1 MTFESQYRFANIS
14 VTKARIFM
22 KFESYIHKIVK
33 NCLLIFCK
41 DPCTHG
47 RTRGKNM
54 RAHVS
59 SRQNAR
65 AYIYAS
71 CVRVCAR
78 IFTKNLLIIFYYL
91 MNISLKFYKDPSF
104 RCGDI
109 CKTVLTFKSH
119 QISMYFSYFYSY
131 TPQKSSK
138 MDNY

>member
-1 MTFESQYRFANIS
+1 
-14 VTKARIFM
+14 M
-22 KFESYIHKIVK
+22 KFETYIYKIVK
-33 NCLLIFCK
+33 NYLLIFCK
-41 DPCTHG
+41 DPTTQG
-47 RTRGKNM
+47 RTRGKNLNA
-54 RAHVS
+54 RVS

-65 AYIYAS
+65 AHIYAS

-119 QISMYFSYFYSY
+119 QFSMYFSYFYSY
-131 TPQKSSK
+131 TPQKSSQ

>member
-1 MTFESQYRFANIS
+1 MTFECQYRFANIS
-14 VTKARIFM
+14 ATKARIFM
-22 KFESYIHKIVK
+22 KFETYIYKIVK

-41 DPCTHG
+41 DPCTHV

-54 RAHVS
+54 RARVS

-65 AYIYAS
+65 AHIYAS
-71 CVRVCAR
+71 CVRVCAQ
-78 IFTKNLLIIFYYL
+78 IFTKNLLIIYYYL

-104 RCGDI
+104 LCGDI
-109 CKTVLTFKSH
+109 CKTVLTFKRH
-119 QISMYFSYFYSY
+119 QFSMYFSYFYSY